1 VRNAVAV
8 IGVAVLVSAG
18 MGCKGSDEDVT
29 TARATASGAPVA
41 ATAAPVD
48 HLAPGELVEGKE
60 LAYGVPLPR
69 DSEQIKAIAPSV
81 YGRVH
86 GTTTSLEKYF
96 KARVSGGKLVHEPA
110 GSIIFDQAHGAD
122 PKVALYIRIDH
133 DPEVGARFEV
143 RDATPP
149 VAELHANDEERWRAN
164 GLKPNGAVDPT
175 TIH

>member
-1 VRNAVAV
+1 MRIAVALAS
-8 IGVAVLVSAG
+8 VAVLVSTG
-18 MGCKGSDEDVT
+18 SGCKGSNEEVT
-29 TARATASGAPVA
+29 STRAATSGAPLA
-41 ATAAPVD
+41 PTAAPVD

-60 LAYGVPLPR
+60 RAYGILLPR
-69 DSEQIKAIAPSV
+69 DTEEIKAIPPSV
-81 YGRVH
+81 YGRVR

-96 KARVSGGKLVHEPA
+96 TARVSGGKLVREPA
-110 GSIIFDQAHGAD
+110 GSIIFDQAHGED
-122 PKVALYIRIDH
+122 PKVLLYIRIDH
-133 DPEVGARFEV
+133 DPQLGARFEV